1 MKALMIHN
9 RQLNSDLTQWAECE
23 TDDLE
28 VVGSIPSRGKFKF
41 CFSPSILA
49 GSCHDLAGNDEL
61 QKTQLF

>member
-9 RQLNSDLTQWAECE
+9 RQPNSDLAQWAECK

-28 VVGSIPSRGKFKF
+28 SIPSRGKFKF